1 MSAKRT
7 AIIGGPRS
15 GKTTYAAE
23 LIAKEGVSAAA
34 RGEKTR
40 PVVHTDDFIA
50 LGWEAQPFAVITA
63 CQAASDAGKGFILE
77 GVTAARA
84 LRKGLLVDEVI
95 YLHGSRV
102 ELTPKQD
109 AMRKG
114 VRTVFLDWLKNG
126 FAGEILDLYV

>member
-7 AIIGGPRS
+7 AIVGGPRS
-15 GKTTYAAE
+15 GKTTYAGN
-23 LIAKEGVSAAA
+23 LTTKEKLGFA
-34 RGEKTR
+34 R
-40 PVVHTDDFIA
+40 PVVHTDDFIG
-50 LGWEAQPFAVITA
+50 LGWEAQPEAIITA
-63 CQAASDAGKGFILE
+63 CRAAEAAGKGFILE

-114 VRTVFLDWLKNG
+114 VRTVFLDWLKSG
-126 FAGEILDLYV
+126 FAGEILDLHV

>member
-1 MSAKRT
+1 MSGTNTNIRRT
-7 AIIGGPRS
+7 AILGGPRS
-15 GKTTYAAE
+15 GKTTYAAK
-23 LIAKEGVSAAA
+23 LMAGEGE
-34 RGEKTR
+34 RR

-50 LGWEAQPFAVITA
+50 LGWERQPEAVIEA
-63 CQAASDAGKGFILE
+63 CRAHEEAGRGFILE

-114 VRTVFLDWLKNG
+114 VRTVFLDWLKSG
-126 FAGEILDLYV
+126 FAGEILDLHV